1 MKWREP
7 WQRESVS
14 MIKKAAGPIVAILFA
29 GLAAIYSAASVAR
42 AAETLPVPVVTIYP
56 GDTIAPQLLR
66 DRQFSARFMALG
78 GYMRSAES
86 LVGKVARRTL
96 IRGKAIP
103 ENSVREPYAVRNGQL
118 VTLRYQAGALSIVA
132 KAISLKSG
140 SVGDYVQTR
149 NLDTRRTVAGIVQ
162 SDGSVLVSS
171 K

>member
-1 MKWREP
+1 MTEK
-7 WQRESVS
+7 V
-14 MIKKAAGPIVAILFA
+14 AGPIIAILFA
-29 GLAAIYSAASVAR
+29 GLVAIYSSANVAK

-66 DRQFSARFMALG
+66 DRRFSARFMALG

-103 ENSVREPYAVRNGQL
+103 ENAVREPYAVRNGQL